1 MAVLENLE
9 PKKVYK
15 YFEEICG
22 IPHGSYNTKQISDY
36 LVEFAKS
43 KDLKYIQDE
52 ANNVIIYKEGT
63 AGYENSDPV
72 MLQGHMDMVCEKE
85 NDCDIDFER
94 EGLRLQCDGKAITAK
109 GTTLG
114 GDDGIAVAYA
124 LAILDSEDIPH
135 PPLEVVITV
144 DEEVGMLG
152 AAKIDASVLKSK
164 VMLNIDSEEEG
175 VLLVSCA
182 GGMTSECVIPVEYQS
197 NLKGKTG
204 YKISVAGLLGG
215 HSGVEIDKNRANA
228 NKVLGRVLY
237 AISKEVSMCLAC
249 VDGGLKDNAIPRESH
264 AYITFDE
271 ADFDKVHELISK
283 IEDALKNEY
292 MYTDSDIKL
301 NIEKASVKKAMS
313 PASTN
318 KVITALYCYPNG
330 IMRMSSD
337 IEGLVQ
343 SSLNMGVLLTDEDNV
358 IFRFS
363 VRSSVE
369 TEKIDIGN
377 QLRCLTEALG
387 GNYSETGSY
396 PAWEYKQDSR
406 LRNIMKKIYED
417 MFNDV
422 PDIQAIHAGLE
433 CGLFAGKLP
442 GLDCISYGPR
452 IDDIHTPAETL
463 YVDSVKRMWDYTLE
477 VLKQLK

>member
-9 PKKVYK
+9 PRKVYK

-22 IPHGSYNTKQISDY
+22 IPHGSYNTKAISDY
-36 LVEFAKS
+36 LVEFAKN
-43 KDLKYIQDE
+43 KNLRYIQDSS
-52 ANNVIIYKEGT
+52 NNVIIFKDGT
-63 AGYENSDPV
+63 KGYEASSPV
-72 MLQGHMDMVCEKE
+72 MIQGHMDMVCEKE
-85 NDCDIDFER
+85 NDCDIDFEK
-94 EGLRLQCDGKAITAK
+94 EGLRLKCDGNTITAE

-124 LAILDSEDIPH
+124 LAILDSDDIPH

-152 AAKIDASVLKSK
+152 AAAINASVLKSK
-164 VMLNIDSEEEG
+164 MMLNIDSEEEG

-182 GGMTSECVIPVEYQS
+182 GGMTSECNIPVEYEDVD
-197 NLKGKTG
+197 GKSG
-204 YKISVAGLLGG
+204 YEITVSGLLGG
-215 HSGVEIDKNRANA
+215 HSGVEIDKNRANS
-228 NKVLGRVLY
+228 NKIMGRILY
-237 AISKEVSMCLAC
+237 ALSKELSLNVES
-249 VDGGLKDNAIPRESH
+249 VNGGLKDNAIPRETQ
-264 AYITFDE
+264 AVV
-271 ADFDKVHELISK
+271 AFDKNDFPKANNLIVTM
-283 IEDALKNEY
+283 ERALKNEY
-292 MYTDSDIKL
+292 LYTDTDIKL
-301 NIEKASVKKAMS
+301 NIKDASISSVMTKAS
-313 PASTN
+313 TD
-318 KVITALYCYPNG
+318 KVITGLYCYPNG

-343 SSLNMGVLLTDEDNV
+343 SSLNLGVLNTDKDNV

-369 TEKIDIGN
+369 TEKVDIGA
-377 QLRCLTEALG
+377 QLKCLTENLG
-387 GNYSETGSY
+387 GQYFESGSY

-406 LRNIMKKIYED
+406 LRNLMKETYID
-417 MFNDV
+417 MFSEE
-422 PDIQAIHAGLE
+422 PEIQAIHAGLE

-463 YVDSVKRMWDYTLE
+463 YVDSVKRMWEYTLE
-477 VLKQLK
+477 VLKRLK